1 MEKENKIALISTI
14 VLIGFFLA
22 VVYHYFLSYYMGLKA
37 PFDSFVFPSYKAF
50 CDFFEILPLIRDFS
64 PYSETSIW
72 IAYFPLSYILLYPFS
87 LIKNPML
94 AYSIFAGGFLS
105 FLAYVNT
112 KILYSKAFSKLQN
125 FQNIFIFTFLTYP
138 VLYNLDKGNFDMFLF
153 VVLAL
158 FVYFFKKE
166 KYMAAAVLLAVEN
179 AIKPSAV
186 LFLLLLLFKKKYK
199 EFFVSIF
206 LTAFFVIGG
215 FLALK
220 GGFFDQISVYIKN
233 LAPFKLVYVYNDS
246 NNLGLMFTSSIFMP
260 LKWLFC
266 QVSSNPLM
274 TTHEFDKIYSIVSN
288 ILSVAMIYFIWR
300 EKSFWKQIMLLTLN
314 MLVFPYLI
322 YDYKLIFLFIPLLL
336 FINAKEKTKFDTVYT
351 VLFSLFLIPKN
362 IIFINSAALS
372 DHSLLDFY
380 MGVNEATN
388 FHLHNIHWSQISLST
403 IVNPLIML
411 IFIGLIIFEQ
421 YKRKEQ

>member
-1 MEKENKIALISTI
+1 MEKENKITLISTI
-14 VLIGFFLA
+14 VVIGFFFA

-50 CDFFEILPLIRDFS
+50 CDFLELLPLIRDFA

-72 IAYFPLSYILLYPFS
+72 IAYFPLSYIILYPFA
-87 LIKNPML
+87 LIKNGMV

-105 FLAYVNT
+105 FLAYINT

-125 FQNIFIFTFLTYP
+125 FQNIFILTFLSYP

-153 VVLAL
+153 ILLAL

-166 KYMAAAVLLAVEN
+166 KYMSAAVLLALEN
-179 AIKPSAV
+179 AIKPGAV
-186 LFLLLLLFKKKYK
+186 LFLLLLLFKRKYK
-199 EFFVSIF
+199 EFFVSIS
-206 LTAFFVIGG
+206 LTAFLIIGG
-215 FLALK
+215 FLVLK
-220 GGFFDQISVYIKN
+220 GGFFNQISVYIQN
-233 LAPFKLVYVYNDS
+233 LAPFKLAYVYNEDS
-246 NNLGLMFTSSIFMP
+246 NLGLMFTSSIFMP

-266 QVSSNPLM
+266 QVSSDPLM
-274 TTHEFDKIYSIVSN
+274 TTREFDKIYSIVSN
-288 ILSVAMIYFIWR
+288 ILSIAMIYFIWR
-300 EKSFWKQIMLLTLN
+300 EKSFWKQIMLLTLS

-336 FINAKEKTKFDTVYT
+336 FINTKEKSRFDIAYAL
-351 VLFSLFLIPKN
+351 LFSLLLIPKN
-362 IIFINSAALS
+362 IIIINTAAMM

-380 MGVNEATN
+380 LGVGRNPA
-388 FHLHNIHWSQISLST
+388 FQLHNIHWSQISFST

-421 YKRKEQ
+421 YKGNEQ